1 MKGLFSLRG
10 IYGCLKQRH
19 EGSLP
24 AWPSK
29 TDLQLLY
36 ALSQVNQ
43 SERVLSI
50 LLHPSR
56 KTNICILKELTLSVG
71 CLAGNLTPALPASL
85 HLIKAIISLWNY
97 FYCH

>member
-1 MKGLFSLRG
+1 MAVSNRG
-10 IYGCLKQRH
+10 R
-19 EGSLP
+19 SLP

-71 CLAGNLTPALPASL
+71 CLAGSLTPALPASL
-85 HLIKAIISLWNY
+85 HLTKGHHLFVELLLPSLIAKL
-97 FYCH
+97 